1 MISENMSYEE
11 VQRLFMMHLPMDE
24 KLFNEYH
31 ALLVHLG
38 KTLCKK
44 VPRCD
49 ICPLKTI
56 GSKERGERRKVNLS
70 H

>member
-1 MISENMSYEE
+1 MN
-11 VQRLFMMHLPMDE
+11 HLSHKE

-44 VPRCD
+44 IPKCD
-49 ICPLKTI
+49 ICPLKGIEHTLVEKA
-56 GSKERGERRKVNLS
+56 SS
-70 H
+70 HVVK